1 MATIRRRNNKWQ
13 IQIRIRDYGASS
25 KTFINKK
32 DALQWGREKEIELQR
47 SVIKYKRHKFPV
59 TKELIK
65 KYIDNISIKKE
76 VMNLKSILLIG
87 LMIVFWII
95 TFEINQRISMGV
107 LSAQIEVIAKK
118 HY

>member
-1 MATIRRRNNKWQ
+1 
-13 IQIRIRDYGASS
+13 
-25 KTFINKK
+25 
-32 DALQWGREKEIELQR
+32 
-47 SVIKYKRHKFPV
+47 
-59 TKELIK
+59 
-65 KYIDNISIKKE
+65 
-76 VMNLKSILLIG
+76 MNLKSIILIG

>member
-1 MATIRRRNNKWQ
+1 
-13 IQIRIRDYGASS
+13 
-25 KTFINKK
+25 
-32 DALQWGREKEIELQR
+32 
-47 SVIKYKRHKFPV
+47 
-59 TKELIK
+59 
-65 KYIDNISIKKE
+65 
-76 VMNLKSILLIG
+76 MNLKSILLIG